1 MKKIKSLVYT
11 ALMTLTLSLSSC
23 ADWLTLLP
31 LNDVVL
37 ENYWTEK
44 ADVESVLL
52 GAYAQLE
59 SSACIERMSIWGEM
73 RSDNIVAG
81 NNASTD
87 ILNITKE
94 NIMQTNSYMSWACF
108 YDVINRANTVLEFAP
123 LVAEKDPN
131 YRVSE
136 LYANI
141 AEAKAIRALSYFY
154 LIRAYKDVPYVTI
167 PSTDDTNEFVVP
179 AEKFENIL
187 DSLIM
192 DLEEVRTY
200 AVNKYT
206 NKKANTARFTRNGI
220 DALLADLYLWD
231 GDWDNCIAAVDRIVA
246 NRVEEYE
253 EILEKEPNTTLVLF
267 NNKYPLISNLSP
279 GSGNLG
285 NAYNEI
291 FGKGNSFE
299 TLFELAF
306 EGGSGSVENTFI
318 RNYYAD
324 RRQSST
330 SIGSL
335 KVEARV
341 ASNIGTASNVVY
353 KSAYDGRVYESM
365 DKDGADKGI
374 TKYVYSDVSYSIDN
388 AGTLKSG
395 AVNRTARGDNSAS
408 SWIIYRLTDAMLMK
422 AEALVQKAAA
432 IDATESE
439 LADSLNN
446 VKTAYLQEAFDIVKI
461 INNRAKGFDVKEVAE
476 DALKFSAYSSS
487 TGLMSDLVLEERRR
501 ELMYEGKRWFD
512 LVRMTLRLG
521 NTEKLSSLVLGKHTS
536 NTSAISIQLKDMD
549 AIFFPIL
556 KDELKINTL
565 LKQNPAYEEDEFI
578 QKN

>member
-11 ALMTLTLSLSSC
+11 ALMTSVLSLSSC

-52 GAYAQLE
+52 GAYAALE
-59 SSACIERMSIWGEM
+59 TEACITRMSIWGEM

-81 NNASTD
+81 NNPSTD

-94 NIMQTNSYMSWACF
+94 NIMETNSYTSWACF
-108 YDVINRANTVLEFAP
+108 YDVINRANTVIEFAP
-123 LVAEKDPN
+123 QVAEKDPN
-131 YRVSE
+131 YRISE
-136 LYANI
+136 LNANI

-154 LIRAYKDVPYVTI
+154 LIRAYRDVPYVTM
-167 PSTDDTNEFVVP
+167 PSTDDTHEFVVP

-187 DSLIM
+187 DSLII
-192 DLEEVRTY
+192 DLEDVRKF

-206 NKKANTARFTRNGI
+206 NKKANTARFTRKGI
-220 DALLADLYLWD
+220 DALLADLYLWK
-231 GDWDNCIAAVDRIVA
+231 GDWDNCIASVDRIIA

-253 EILEKEPNTTLVLF
+253 DILEKEPNTSIVLF
-267 NNKYPLISNLSP
+267 NNKYPLLSTIIP
-279 GSGNLG
+279 GSGNYG

-291 FGKGNSFE
+291 FGTGNSFE

-306 EGGSGSVENTFI
+306 EGGSGSTENTFI
-318 RNYYAD
+318 RSYYAD
-324 RRQSST
+324 RRQNGT
-330 SIGSL
+330 SIGYL
-335 KVEARV
+335 KTEARV
-341 ASNIGTASNVVY
+341 ASNVGSASNVVFE
-353 KSAYDGRVYESM
+353 SAYDGRAYESM
-365 DKDGADKGI
+365 DRDGTDKGI
-374 TKYVYSDVSYSIDN
+374 TKYVYSDLSYKIDN
-388 AGTLKSG
+388 AGTVTAYS
-395 AVNRTARGDNSAS
+395 RTARGDNSAS
-408 SWIIYRLTDAMLMK
+408 TWIIYRFTDALLMK
-422 AEALVQKAAA
+422 AEALVQKAAS
-432 IDATESE
+432 IDPTDEE
-439 LADSLNN
+439 VTDSL
-446 VKTAYLQEAFDIVKI
+446 KTVRSECMAEAFDLVKVV
-461 INNRAKGFDVKEVAE
+461 NNRAKGYDLKEIE
-476 DALKFSAYSSS
+476 SDALKYSAYSSS
-487 TGLMSDLVLEERRR
+487 PTLMSDLVLEERRR

-521 NTEKLSSLVLGKHTS
+521 NTEMLTSLVLGKHTS
-536 NTSAISIQLKDMD
+536 NTSAISIQMKDMN
-549 AIFFPIL
+549 AIFFPIS